1 MVLPPRLQG
10 ECYEDALVLKCQSLN
25 LLLALQNFA
34 SQKLNNKAIFKRAR
48 LGVHLT
54 AETKFIRVSRNL

>member
-10 ECYEDALVLKCQSLN
+10 DCYEDALVLKCQSLN

-34 SQKLNNKAIFKRAR
+34 SQKLNNKAIFK
-48 LGVHLT
+48 
-54 AETKFIRVSRNL
+54 